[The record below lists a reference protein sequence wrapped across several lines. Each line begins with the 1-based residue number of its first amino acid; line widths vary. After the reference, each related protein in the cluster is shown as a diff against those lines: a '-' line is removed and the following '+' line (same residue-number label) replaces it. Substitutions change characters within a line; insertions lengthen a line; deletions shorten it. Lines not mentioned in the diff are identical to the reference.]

1 MTSPG
6 DSSCI
11 LYRHIGC
18 TCKECLGGSYASCQ
32 RKEKYE
38 AISDMITLKKHIFR
52 TSITKCNSSVDSDL
66 NEDEVS
72 ELETAEFMESEASKL
87 IQKGDIAVIKTGDDH
102 PYYLLKLTKEPY
114 ETEEL
119 VRDDYGHDFPPF
131 HRVIEGHYLELHKAL
146 KEGDVYYLD
155 EQRTA
160 IISAFAVVG
169 NCPLLETLSQK
180 RRGQIQDMFLLSH
193 KIHQGLCEIVNYSDI

>member
-1 MTSPG
+1 MG
-6 DSSCI
+6 
-11 LYRHIGC
+11 
-18 TCKECLGGSYASCQ
+18 
-32 RKEKYE
+32 
-38 AISDMITLKKHIFR
+38 
-52 TSITKCNSSVDSDL
+52 N
-66 NEDEVS
+66 
-72 ELETAEFMESEASKL
+72 EASKL

-160 IISAFAVVG
+160 VISAFAVVG

-193 KIHQGLCEIVNYSDI
+193 EIHQGLCEIVNYSDI